1 MRLARVA
8 IGFAAS
14 VALAQACSSH
24 STHDSEA
31 PDSGA
36 SAAGVAGQG
45 NGIGGAGGTSAGAA
59 PNQAAAGVTGEGG
72 EAGGEVVDAGPHP
85 AFTWQVSYGQS
96 YAAHVAVDSTG
107 AAIVSGSFF
116 DSSDI
121 TLGNTTLKSHGSAD
135 VMLSR
140 VLADAT
146 VDWARSYG
154 GTAED
159 YPVSFVLD
167 AQDRIALTGLYNGT
181 GNLGGADFPPFAG
194 NAGRYDASIAS
205 FEKNGDPRWS
215 QTITSNAEAFAG
227 PGLAVDATGHLFV
240 PGSFLGTA
248 SIGGIEH
255 VSLGSWDAF
264 LARYDEPNGVLGTAT
279 PFGGTAEDRADIV
292 LLTGSDCI
300 LIGRFSGSVTFPT
313 TPTPTTLISA
323 GGFDVFI
330 ARASQAGVLNSVV
343 AFGGANDE
351 QVEGARLDS
360 LGRLVLAGNFSSPT
374 LSIFGGNPLHSA
386 GGEDIFLARL
396 SPTLEEQWSVSF
408 GSDADDAVRDLSI
421 GPNDTLAITG
431 EFRDH
436 LQLGDRGWDATP
448 SADAGASQIDFF
460 VATLDSNGQPI
471 WSYAAGGPG
480 QERGL
485 SVAADSIGGLY
496 VVASTTSSIDF
507 GNGTPLT
514 AASGQFASALVRYVP

>member
-227 PGLAVDATGHLFV
+227 PGLAVDATGHLTGDGVVELEV
-240 PGSFLGTA
+240 PVVTA
-248 SIGGIEH
+248 EQQ
-255 VSLGSWDAF
+255 
-264 LARYDEPNGVLGTAT
+264 LADLAVADPKPEQL
-279 PFGGTAEDRADIV
+279 PFGDAAARADQPV
-292 LLTGSDCI
+292 LH
-300 LIGRFSGSVTFPT
+300 
-313 TPTPTTLISA
+313 A
-323 GGFDVFI
+323 K
-330 ARASQAGVLNSVV
+330 AAST
-343 AFGGANDE
+343 
-351 QVEGARLDS
+351 
-360 LGRLVLAGNFSSPT
+360 GRL
-374 LSIFGGNPLHSA
+374 
-386 GGEDIFLARL
+386 
-396 SPTLEEQWSVSF
+396 
-408 GSDADDAVRDLSI
+408 
-421 GPNDTLAITG
+421 
-431 EFRDH
+431 
-436 LQLGDRGWDATP
+436 
-448 SADAGASQIDFF
+448 
-460 VATLDSNGQPI
+460 
-471 WSYAAGGPG
+471 
-480 QERGL
+480 
-485 SVAADSIGGLY
+485 
-496 VVASTTSSIDF
+496 
-507 GNGTPLT
+507 
-514 AASGQFASALVRYVP
+514 LVP